1 MSVLSQ
7 CNYYGQL
14 PFYLTVGRPATISAN
29 NAATYPETEVMH
41 KKTDVLSK
49 DTQDQYDD
57 SSEGIVERVVNGKRP
72 TSPLEISK
80 GGSPLPSQNHYSISP
95 SRVHQ
100 DTHGSHVYQNVAEI
114 HAVVDEPPP
123 NYDELD
129 LYPSGTYN
137 HAPIS
142 ASSTGFSSDSSPGAT
157 MDSGLGSSTHEHD
170 QKEDLHHSYMLP
182 DGRHETML

>member
-1 MSVLSQ
+1 
-7 CNYYGQL
+7 
-14 PFYLTVGRPATISAN
+14 
-29 NAATYPETEVMH
+29 MH

-49 DTQDQYDD
+49 DSQEQYDD
-57 SSEGIVERVVNGKRP
+57 SSEGIVERSVNGKRP

-80 GGSPLPSQNHYSISP
+80 GDSPLPLPNHYSISP
-95 SRVHQ
+95 SRGRQ
-100 DTHGSHVYQNVAEI
+100 DPHGSHVYQNVAEI
-114 HAVVDEPPP
+114 HTAVDEPPP

-129 LYPSGTYN
+129 LFPPATY

-170 QKEDLHHSYMLP
+170 QKEDLHNSYMLP